1 MSDQLLKSVRITD
14 AIKVEVYQQGRRRKY
29 ALFYDSANPKINNKR
44 GNTDNTKSEKY
55 DVSLTD
61 DQVIEEALKSYNL
74 RFSDGVNLYKVEQ
87 DPYQEVPKRIYG
99 STQTPYYLN
108 NGCRITV
115 EWMGRKPNE
124 YFNLGTFSTA
134 KESQQFKIDQWVLGG
149 YAGGYIPRWRENEN
163 ITSDYDVSSLYSM
176 APFSTWVVPTGEIS
190 ESTLQEIPNY
200 RDYTTVEEKWI
211 TVYLPDEVTEN
222 GGKYLIWNKNNE
234 LANWNEDR
242 NNTYFSIIKDE
253 SIVSQVIQKFK
264 SMVTKL
270 HGISDYDL
278 KLCPIDVEYCKLIDY
293 KSPIKAPDNTPQQA
307 AINDTPTGS
316 SQSTTKIKLNIQ
328 GLFDSGTGTTGTTSS
343 VFEIK
348 AKTDMP
354 TFTIWTGEIPKTEEI
369 DVFDD
374 LQELDEEYI
383 EDKFNGDEE
392 APPDIKDPD
401 PLVSNVNDNG
411 SSQVN
416 DTTVYETTTDGP
428 IVPLPKGK
436 TAYSH
441 NATQGYNL
449 IDSKWYGNL
458 LTSAKQHIDTPT
470 FDVPG
475 TESGN
480 LGCASWVSL
489 VFYRAFG
496 VHMKNG
502 KSVKAIPKSISDF
515 GSTGTGEL
523 GGWFGAN
530 PNMWTQIPWKEGQP
544 GDVINTER
552 GSKAGHV
559 GVVMDTKNK
568 DGSWNVA
575 SNSSGGF
582 GNASDPLG
590 CGKMNYSITKW
601 QSVTNRNP
609 NRTFCWRY
617 KGPKLTQGQTA

>member
-1 MSDQLLKSVRITD
+1 MSLFGDDQLLKSVRITD
-14 AIKVEVYQQGRRRKY
+14 AMKVEVYQQGRRRKY

-87 DPYQEVPKRIYG
+87 DPYKEIPKRIYG

-115 EWMGRKPNE
+115 EWIGRKPNE

-242 NNTYFSIIKDE
+242 NNTHFSNTEDE
-253 SIVSQVIQKFK
+253 NVVSQVIQKFK

-293 KSPIKAPDNTPQQA
+293 KSPIKAPDNTPQQVIA
-307 AINDTPTGS
+307 NDTPPGP
-316 SQSTTKIKLNIQ
+316 SQSSTKIKLNIQ

-354 TFTIWTGEIPKTEEI
+354 TFTIWTGDIPQTELVDE
-369 DVFDD
+369 FDD

-383 EDKFNGDEE
+383 EGGFQGEE
-392 APPDIKDPD
+392 ETGVSLQVWSIQND
-401 PLVSNVNDNG
+401 VSNGQQDSDSNNGTPGDPVKIEPVSSFDALIDLAGKCARELGKNARVNAENMKKGYTKGIHGLCPQGTQAVLYALTGIKAVGSIGGNADHFSFGPTNPASTKTSSFASTGYYNEKTKITQING
-411 SSQVN
+411 SWKGTYLHNGSKSMWQV
-416 DTTVYETTTDGP
+416 
-428 IVPLPKGK
+428 
-436 TAYSH
+436 
-441 NATQGYNL
+441 
-449 IDSKWYGNL
+449 
-458 LTSAKQHIDTPT
+458 
-470 FDVPG
+470 
-475 TESGN
+475 
-480 LGCASWVSL
+480 
-489 VFYRAFG
+489 
-496 VHMKNG
+496 
-502 KSVKAIPKSISDF
+502 
-515 GSTGTGEL
+515 
-523 GGWFGAN
+523 
-530 PNMWTQIPWKEGQP
+530 
-544 GDVINTER
+544 GDVI
-552 GSKAGHV
+552 A
-559 GVVMDTKNK
+559 M
-568 DGSWNVA
+568 A
-575 SNSSGGF
+575 YSGGKSYGHIQVWTGYCWMSDF
-582 GNASDPLG
+582 KQNAIQQNHVNPDSVALWR
-590 CGKMNYSITKW
+590 MNDKGLAAVKKQSGSI
-601 QSVTNRNP
+601 S
-609 NRTFCWRY
+609 
-617 KGPKLTQGQTA
+617 